1 VSARGL
7 LSRQTLRTRL
17 TVLLVALL
25 LAACAAVGI
34 ASTVALRSF
43 LIERLDQQ
51 LDQAGSRYAAALE
64 HSDNDADNP
73 ETSTIGQPV
82 GTLGARSL
90 NGNVTAIGVVAA
102 SSTPLPISAADRA
115 KVAALTPAGHNRTIE
130 LPHLGEYRVKVSS
143 GQDGDVLVT
152 GLPQQPVDETLR
164 HVILA
169 ETLTFLI
176 VVATV
181 GLIGAIAVRRSL
193 RPLARVASTAL
204 RVSEL
209 PLAKGT
215 VDLPE
220 RVPTT
225 DERTEV
231 GQVSAAVNH
240 MLERIEAALTERQR
254 SEDRLRQFVADA
266 SHELRT
272 PLAVVRS
279 HAELIT
285 QEATELSEGMRSS
298 LRRIGSETGR
308 MSRLVDDLLLLA
320 RLDSGRPL
328 QRQQVDLTR
337 LAIDSVTDARVSGP
351 DHRWSLDLPEDP
363 VTVVGD
369 EHRLHQVLV
378 NLLANAATHTPAGTT
393 VTLTVRTTASDE
405 VQVIVHD
412 DGPGISPEL
421 LPRVT
426 ERFVRGDGARS
437 PATSSTGLGLPIVA
451 GVVAAHGGTV
461 LIASSPG
468 DTHVTVTLP
477 TLPELA

>member
-1 VSARGL
+1 VSIRGW

-17 TVLLVALL
+17 TVLLAALL

-34 ASTVALRSF
+34 ATTVALRSF
-43 LIERLDQQ
+43 LIHRLDQQ

-64 HSDNDADNP
+64 HTDNDADNP

-82 GTLGARSL
+82 GTLGARIL
-90 NGNVTAIGVVAA
+90 NGNVTAIGVVSA
-102 SSTPLPISAADRA
+102 SSVPSPISAADRA
-115 KVAALTPAGHNRTIE
+115 KVSALTPSGHNRTIE
-130 LPHLGEYRVKVSS
+130 LPHLGEYRVKVST

-152 GLPQQPVDETLR
+152 GLPRRPVDDTLR
-164 HVILA
+164 QVILA

-181 GLIGAIAVRRSL
+181 GLIGALAVRSSL

-209 PLAKGT
+209 PLAKGA

-240 MLERIEAALTERQR
+240 MLERIEAALSERQH

-279 HAELIT
+279 HAELIA
-285 QEATELSEGMRSS
+285 QEAVGLPDSVRSS
-298 LRRIGSETGR
+298 VQRIGSETGR
-308 MSRLVDDLLLLA
+308 MSQLVDDLLLLA

-328 QRQQVDLTR
+328 ERQQVDLTR
-337 LAIDSVTDARVSGP
+337 LAIDSITDAKVSGP
-351 DHRWSLDLPEDP
+351 DHRWLLDLPEDP

-378 NLLANAATHTPAGTT
+378 NLLANAAIHTPAGTA
-393 VTLTVRTTASDE
+393 VTLTVRMTAEDE
-405 VQVIVHD
+405 AQVFVHD
-412 DGPGISPEL
+412 NGPGISPDL

-426 ERFVRGDGARS
+426 ERFVRGDTTRS
-437 PATSSTGLGLPIVA
+437 AATSSTGLGLPIIA
-451 GVVAAHGGTV
+451 GVVSAHGGTV

-468 DTHVTVTLP
+468 DTRVTVILP
-477 TLPELA
+477 RR

>member
-1 VSARGL
+1 
-7 LSRQTLRTRL
+7 
-17 TVLLVALL
+17 
-25 LAACAAVGI
+25 
-34 ASTVALRSF
+34 
-43 LIERLDQQ
+43 
-51 LDQAGSRYAAALE
+51 
-64 HSDNDADNP
+64 
-73 ETSTIGQPV
+73 
-82 GTLGARSL
+82 
-90 NGNVTAIGVVAA
+90 VAA

-130 LPHLGEYRVKVSS
+130 LPHLGECRVKVSS

-152 GLPQQPVDETLR
+152 GLAQQPVDETLR

-209 PLAKGT
+209 PLAKGA

-240 MLERIEAALTERQR
+240 MLERIEAALTERRR

-285 QEATELSEGMRSS
+285 QEATELSEEMRSS
-298 LRRIGSETGR
+298 LQRIGSETGR
-308 MSRLVDDLLLLA
+308 MSDNHQRRARAGRVEVRL
-320 RLDSGRPL
+320 S
-328 QRQQVDLTR
+328 
-337 LAIDSVTDARVSGP
+337 S
-351 DHRWSLDLPEDP
+351 
-363 VTVVGD
+363 
-369 EHRLHQVLV
+369 
-378 NLLANAATHTPAGTT
+378 AN
-393 VTLTVRTTASDE
+393 
-405 VQVIVHD
+405 
-412 DGPGISPEL
+412 
-421 LPRVT
+421 
-426 ERFVRGDGARS
+426 
-437 PATSSTGLGLPIVA
+437 SSR
-451 GVVAAHGGTV
+451 
-461 LIASSPG
+461 
-468 DTHVTVTLP
+468 
-477 TLPELA
+477 